1 MRLFMFVCEQNHFGT
16 MGGGHYTATVKNE
29 RTQEWLYYD
38 DSSVKAYAESDVIS
52 RSAYILFY
60 RRKDLAQKP
69 MNAVVPR
76 LNRSYFAG
84 MPVRTKEGKDCYLIE
99 YREGHP
105 CPYVLGLGDGIVL
118 YLKADQVVAD
128 PDKEDL
134 SSLNSMFKAK
144 KKTDLK
150 ALEDN
155 EKKGGARQQ
164 NKPKDKEKDCS
175 IF

>member
-1 MRLFMFVCEQNHFGT
+1 M
-16 MGGGHYTATVKNE
+16 
-29 RTQEWLYYD
+29 
-38 DSSVKAYAESDVIS
+38 
-52 RSAYILFY
+52 
-60 RRKDLAQKP
+60 
-69 MNAVVPR
+69 
-76 LNRSYFAG
+76 
-84 MPVRTKEGKDCYLIE
+84 
-99 YREGHP
+99 
-105 CPYVLGLGDGIVL
+105 
-118 YLKADQVVAD
+118 VAD